1 MLEEKKIS
9 IYSRQEIVDNKVF
22 GWKVKEEIEEKV
34 GRKTEKLVVLTR
46 DKNARNYLT
55 MVDLEKRYY
64 EAKNKI
70 KEETPVNETV
80 VLVLFI
86 CLIVPGVLYLMK
98 KKKTN
103 KEIRENNEKAK
114 KDMARVI
121 AEGEQYTR

>member
-80 VLVLFI
+80 ALVLFI

-121 AEGEQYTR
+121 TEGEQYTR

>member
-34 GRKTEKLVVLTR
+34 GRKTEKFVVLTR